1 MHMNFTHINAFTSY
15 ALFAP
20 ACLEAEK
27 VLSSSP
33 AMCAVGCRKAL
44 ELAVKWLYA
53 ADSSLSLP
61 YRDNLQAL
69 IHEPG
74 FRFTLDQNTWGKLPY
89 IVKLGNLAV
98 HTDKRINRGDA
109 VLALKGLF
117 EFVQWIDYCYGTEY
131 RERQFDEALIPAEV
145 VRVDERRIREQESLL
160 QQHGLEIQRL
170 QEQIEQFSAQYTADK
185 PRHQRERSF
194 NPDTLNEY
202 ATRKQY
208 IDVDLKLMGWTFGDT
223 VREEVEVT
231 GMMDLPG
238 QPGIVDYVL
247 YGADRKPLAL
257 VEAKRSSVDSN
268 KGRQQA
274 KLYADCLEA
283 QYHRRPMMFLSN
295 GFETWFW
302 DDESAPP
309 RKVSSVFGP
318 LDLDKL
324 MQRRSGKRSLNEVP
338 ISESITERYYQIA
351 AIRAVCDNIE
361 RGFRRNLLVMA
372 TGTGK
377 TRTAISLSDVLSR
390 GGHVTN
396 VLFLPDRTA
405 LVSQAKEAFREHL
418 PDMSLCNLLTNVDK
432 KEKDARIVF
441 STYPTILNAIDGVK
455 NKDGSR
461 LFTPAHFDLIIIDEA
476 HRSIFRKYGAIFEY
490 FDSLLVG
497 LTATPKTDVDR
508 NTYDFFQMEPG
519 VPTYAYDYETAV
531 WQDHVLVPYHNIEV
545 TLKFLEEGI
554 VYEDLPDEE
563 KRKYEDEFA
572 EDGIIPDVIPPGDI
586 NRFIFNRSTVDTVL
600 EELMERGI
608 KVNGGDHIGKSIIF
622 AQNKGHAQFIL
633 ERFDALFPQYHGKF
647 ARRIVCDDSYAQTL
661 IDEFKRPDQPPW
673 IAVSV
678 DMLDT
683 GIDVPEIINLVYF
696 KKVRSK
702 TKFWQMLGRGTR
714 LCKGLECSDGQDGDY
729 TDKRRFYIFD
739 YLGNFEYFRTDR
751 RGIEGNETESLTQ
764 GIFIKRVRL
773 IHLLQSA
780 SHMDY
785 HPWREDLV
793 QTVWTQ
799 IKALS
804 RELTSVKL
812 QVEHIDRYSNKE
824 RFQLLNEQDKHNLCR
839 FLSPLVY
846 MNEDDEYAKRF
857 DNLMYGLMLGLLEGT
872 PAYTNYMNRL
882 KKIGRALEMKATIP
896 QVGAKMPL
904 IKSLNEE
911 VFWEGVNLS
920 TLENIRKE
928 LRGLAQFITDVNGRL
943 TMETDFRDA
952 VTALK
957 EGDPLG
963 AGEDYRDYRLKVT
976 QYIQQNL
983 NHTAIYKLTHNLL
996 LTQADYQSLS
1006 DILTRELGSEEEYR
1020 QHYKDLP
1027 FGLLIR
1033 KIARLDHEAAMAA
1046 FSGFINDQG
1055 LNHKQIEYVKK
1066 VIDYVEQ
1073 NGYMESLTLL
1083 MNPPFDRPQ
1092 NFVMLFDQERQIR
1105 LVNIIKR
1112 IKENAVLATG

>member
-1 MHMNFTHINAFTSY
+1 MANFAYIQSVKSFT
-15 ALFAP
+15 LFAP

-27 VLSSSP
+27 VLSASP

-44 ELAVKWLYA
+44 ELAVKWVYA
-53 ADSSLSLP
+53 ADGSLSLP
-61 YRDNLQAL
+61 YRDSLQAL

-74 FRFTLDQNTWGKLPY
+74 FRFTLDQSTWGKLPY

-117 EFVQWIDYCYGTEY
+117 EFVQWIDYSFGEEY
-131 RERQFDEALIPAEV
+131 RERQFDEALIPDAV
-145 VRVDERRIREQESLL
+145 VQVDEQRIREQESLL
-160 QQHGLEIQRL
+160 QQHEAEIQRL
-170 QEQIEQFSAQYTADK
+170 QEQIARFSAQYTADK

-194 NPDTLNEY
+194 NPDTLSEY
-202 ATRKQY
+202 ATRKRY
-208 IDVDLKLMGWTFGDT
+208 IDVDLKLMGWAFGDT

-231 GMMDLPG
+231 GMMGMPG
-238 QPGIVDYVL
+238 QLGYVDYVL
-247 YGADRKPLAL
+247 YGSDRKPLAL
-257 VEAKRSSVDSN
+257 IEAKRSSVDSN

-283 QYHRRPMMFLSN
+283 QYHRRPMIFLCN

-318 LDLDKL
+318 QDLEKL
-324 MQRRSGKRSLNEVP
+324 MQRRSSKRSLNEVP
-338 ISESITERYYQIA
+338 VSTSITERYYQAA

-361 RGFRRNLLVMA
+361 RGFRRSLLVMA

-396 VLFLPDRTA
+396 VLFLADRTA

-418 PDMSLCNLLTNVDK
+418 PAMSLCNLLSNKEDK
-432 KEKDARIVF
+432 SARIVF
-441 STYPTILNAIDGVK
+441 STYPTILNAIDGAK
-455 NKDGSR
+455 NEDESR
-461 LFTPAHFDLIIIDEA
+461 LFTPAHFDLIFIDEA
-476 HRSIFRKYGAIFEY
+476 HRSIFRKYGAIFDY
-490 FDSLLVG
+490 FDALLVG

-563 KRKYEDEFA
+563 KRKYEEEFA
-572 EDGIIPDVIPPGDI
+572 EDGEISDVIPPGDI

-600 EELMERGI
+600 EELMKRGI
-608 KVNGGDHIGKSIIF
+608 KINGGDHIGKSIIF
-622 AQNKGHAQFIL
+622 AQNKRHAQFIL
-633 ERFDALFPQYHGKF
+633 ERFDALFPQHRGKF

-683 GIDVPEIINLVYF
+683 GIDVPEIVNLVYF

-714 LCKGLECSDGQDGDY
+714 LCKGLECSDGQDGEY

-785 HPWREDLV
+785 HPWREELI
-793 QTVWTQ
+793 QTVWAQ
-799 IKALS
+799 IKALN

-812 QVEHIDRYSNKE
+812 RIQHVDRYSNRE
-824 RFQLLNEQDKHNLCR
+824 RFQLLNEQDKHNLCKY
-839 FLSPLVY
+839 LSPLVF

-872 PAYTNYMNRL
+872 PAYTAYMSRL
-882 KKIGRALEMKATIP
+882 KKIGQALETKATIP
-896 QVGAKMPL
+896 QVGAKMLL
-904 IKSLNEE
+904 IKSLNDEA
-911 VFWEGVNLS
+911 FWEGVSLS
-920 TLENIRKE
+920 ALEHVRME
-928 LRGLAQFITDVNGRL
+928 LRGLAQFIDAGNGRV
-943 TMETDFRDA
+943 TVETDFRDA

-963 AGEDYRDYRLKVT
+963 AGEDYLDYRLKVT
-976 QYIQQNL
+976 RYIQQNRDHL
-983 NHTAIYKLTHNLL
+983 AIRKLTHNIP

-1033 KIARLDHEAAMAA
+1033 KVAKLDHEAAMAA
-1046 FSGFINDQG
+1046 FSVFINDQN
-1055 LNHKQIEYVKK
+1055 LNHQQIEYVKK
-1066 VIDYVEQ
+1066 VIDYVES
-1073 NGYMESLTLL
+1073 NGYMENVTAL
-1083 MNPPFDRPQ
+1083 MAPPFDRPMGLM
-1092 NFVMLFDQERQIR
+1092 MLFDQERQRKLFDIIR
-1105 LVNIIKR
+1105 R
-1112 IKENAVLATG
+1112 ILQNAVQATG